1 LADLKVGTTYVSAN
15 LADLKVGTTYVSAE
29 LADLKVGTT
38 YVATTYVATL
48 VVPTFRSAYT
58 FRSASTFRSAWTFE
72 RRQQRPPSIRH
83 QHAVEDDE
91 SAGDKNE
98 APIGAACGLPDRSR
112 IALPE

>member
-1 LADLKVGTTYVSAN
+1 M
-15 LADLKVGTTYVSAE
+15 
-29 LADLKVGTT
+29 
-38 YVATTYVATL
+38 
-48 VVPTFRSAYT
+48 
-58 FRSASTFRSAWTFE
+58 SAWTFE